1 MKLCL
6 QPSQRGSI
14 PGNRGIAI
22 PALAMHCVAVG
33 VLVARSALAAEACPD
48 PLTPEQELG
57 QLLFND
63 VNLSSSRTQ
72 SCASCHEE
80 ARAFTGNN
88 APDPFF
94 PVALGALPTLIG
106 VRNTPTAKYASFTP
120 VFGFSSED
128 GEWVPS
134 GGQFLDG
141 RADTLAAQAAGPF
154 VNPREMAMPS
164 RASVIERIREA
175 DYAGLF
181 EQVFGAGVLDD
192 VDRSYESMTLAIEA
206 FERTE
211 VFSPFSSKFDA
222 VLRGEARFTRAEA
235 RGFALFK
242 DPDKGNCIACHV
254 GDESSRDPADW
265 LFTDFT
271 YDNLGVPRNAQI
283 PDNAD
288 PAFFDLGLCAQPG
301 LEARVPDE
309 VDDEAELISSLC
321 GAFKVPSLRN
331 VADTAPYMHNGYFR
345 SLRQVVEFYA
355 TRDTNPERWY
365 PVVDG
370 EVAKFDDLPP
380 EFIGNVNTS
389 EPPYDR
395 GPGQAPRLSSR
406 EIDQVVAFLRTLS
419 DGYSR

>member
-6 QPSQRGSI
+6 QPSLRGSI
-14 PGNRGIAI
+14 PGVRDIAMLS
-22 PALAMHCVAVG
+22 LAAIG
-33 VLVARSALAAEACPD
+33 VLVSSAALAAEPCPT
-48 PLTPEQELG
+48 PLTPEQQLG

-63 VNLSSSRTQ
+63 VNLSISGTQ
-72 SCASCHEE
+72 SCASCHVE
-80 ARAFTGNN
+80 AKAFTGNN

-94 PVALGALPTLIG
+94 PVALGALPTLVG
-106 VRNTPTAKYASFTP
+106 GRNTPTAKYASFTP
-120 VFGFSSED
+120 VFGFNSED

-164 RASVIERIREA
+164 KAAVIERIRGAE
-175 DYAGLF
+175 YAPLF
-181 EQVFGAGVLDD
+181 EQVFGAGSLED
-192 VDRSYESMTLAIEA
+192 VDAAYESMTLAIQE

-211 VFSPFSSKFDA
+211 VFQPFSSKFDA
-222 VLRGEARFTRAEA
+222 VLRGEARFSREEA

-242 DPDKGNCIACHV
+242 DPEKGNCIACHV
-254 GDESSRDPADW
+254 GNEASSEPADW

-271 YDNLGVPRNAQI
+271 YDNLGVPRNPQI

-301 LEARVPDE
+301 LLERVPNE
-309 VDDEAELISSLC
+309 VENKAELIGSLC

-345 SLRQVVEFYA
+345 SLRDVVEFYV

-365 PVVDG
+365 PTVEG
-370 EVAKFDDLPP
+370 EVAKFNDLPV
-380 EFIGNVNTS
+380 ELVGNVNTS
-389 EPPYDR
+389 EAPYDR
-395 GPGQAPRLSSR
+395 APGQAPRLSPR
-406 EIDQVVAFLRTLS
+406 EIDQLVAFLRTLS
-419 DGYSR
+419 DGFTP